1 MRAIRKYFFP
11 LLLSLTIF
19 LSTGISTYA
28 MGDGNID
35 GGGGSFGTGSEL
47 NVWRNNQD
55 GVRVTVVTTGGS
67 VVATPIDL
75 SNCNISSTV
84 LNFGKVSKLQYTAG
98 SSLSINA
105 SYTYSKPAVALPRI
119 ISGSV
124 NKASIAAIKRY
135 ICSEYAA
142 QFIAS
147 KTGIPFEN
155 LINDRTHCLLHA
167 QWKKLCHD
175 SNGGCPLQQVI
186 RRCIKKGASLPD
198 APEPA
203 TRVVFR
209 KI

>member
-105 SYTYSKPAVALPRI
+105 SYSNSKPAVALP
-119 ISGSV
+119 
-124 NKASIAAIKRY
+124 
-135 ICSEYAA
+135 
-142 QFIAS
+142 
-147 KTGIPFEN
+147 
-155 LINDRTHCLLHA
+155 
-167 QWKKLCHD
+167 
-175 SNGGCPLQQVI
+175 
-186 RRCIKKGASLPD
+186 
-198 APEPA
+198 
-203 TRVVFR
+203 
-209 KI
+209 

>member
-1 MRAIRKYFFP
+1 MVSTPCLFYCKGDLMRAIRKYFFP

-98 SSLSINA
+98 SSLSMNA
-105 SYTYSKPAVALPRI
+105 SCTPTQSQPSLYQESSADLWTKPA
-119 ISGSV
+119 
-124 NKASIAAIKRY
+124 
-135 ICSEYAA
+135 
-142 QFIAS
+142 
-147 KTGIPFEN
+147 
-155 LINDRTHCLLHA
+155 LL
-167 QWKKLCHD
+167 
-175 SNGGCPLQQVI
+175 
-186 RRCIKKGASLPD
+186 R
-198 APEPA
+198 
-203 TRVVFR
+203 
-209 KI
+209 

>member
-75 SNCNISSTV
+75 SNCSIASTV
-84 LNFGKVSKLQYTAG
+84 LNFGK
-98 SSLSINA
+98 SI
-105 SYTYSKPAVALPRI
+105 
-119 ISGSV
+119 
-124 NKASIAAIKRY
+124 
-135 ICSEYAA
+135 
-142 QFIAS
+142 
-147 KTGIPFEN
+147 
-155 LINDRTHCLLHA
+155 
-167 QWKKLCHD
+167 
-175 SNGGCPLQQVI
+175 
-186 RRCIKKGASLPD
+186 
-198 APEPA
+198 
-203 TRVVFR
+203 
-209 KI
+209 

>member
-84 LNFGKVSKLQYTAG
+84 LNFGKCPNCNILRAHRFPLMPPTPTQSQPSLYQE
-98 SSLSINA
+98 SSADL
-105 SYTYSKPAVALPRI
+105 
-119 ISGSV
+119 
-124 NKASIAAIKRY
+124 
-135 ICSEYAA
+135 
-142 QFIAS
+142 
-147 KTGIPFEN
+147 
-155 LINDRTHCLLHA
+155 
-167 QWKKLCHD
+167 
-175 SNGGCPLQQVI
+175 
-186 RRCIKKGASLPD
+186 
-198 APEPA
+198 
-203 TRVVFR
+203 
-209 KI
+209 

>member
-1 MRAIRKYFFP
+1 MVSTPCLFYCKGDLMRAIRKYFFP

-84 LNFGKVSKLQYTAG
+84 LNFGKVSKLQIYCG
-98 SSLSINA
+98 L
-105 SYTYSKPAVALPRI
+105 
-119 ISGSV
+119 
-124 NKASIAAIKRY
+124 IA
-135 ICSEYAA
+135 
-142 QFIAS
+142 F
-147 KTGIPFEN
+147 
-155 LINDRTHCLLHA
+155 H
-167 QWKKLCHD
+167 
-175 SNGGCPLQQVI
+175 
-186 RRCIKKGASLPD
+186 
-198 APEPA
+198 
-203 TRVVFR
+203 
-209 KI
+209 

>member
-1 MRAIRKYFFP
+1 MVITPCLFYCKGDLMRAIRKYFFP

-67 VVATPIDL
+67 IAATPIDL
-75 SNCNISSTV
+75 SNCNISSTYI
-84 LNFGKVSKLQYTAG
+84 NFGKLCKLQYSA
-98 SSLSINA
+98 SSTLTGNM

-135 ICSEYAA
+135 FCSE
-142 QFIAS
+142 
-147 KTGIPFEN
+147 
-155 LINDRTHCLLHA
+155 
-167 QWKKLCHD
+167 
-175 SNGGCPLQQVI
+175 
-186 RRCIKKGASLPD
+186 
-198 APEPA
+198 
-203 TRVVFR
+203 
-209 KI
+209 

>member
-1 MRAIRKYFFP
+1 MWLTVMATSTSRSALWENNKQLRHGKHAMSFLLQRRSYESNQEILFP

-75 SNCNISSTV
+75 SNCSIASTV

-135 ICSEYAA
+135 FCSEYAA
-142 QFIAS
+142 KFIAS
-147 KTGIPFEN
+147 KPAF
-155 LINDRTHCLLHA
+155 LLR
-167 QWKKLCHD
+167 
-175 SNGGCPLQQVI
+175 I
-186 RRCIKKGASLPD
+186 
-198 APEPA
+198 
-203 TRVVFR
+203 
-209 KI
+209 

>member
-1 MRAIRKYFFP
+1 MVITPCLFYCKGDLMRAIRKYFFP

-75 SNCNISSTV
+75 SNCSIASTV
-84 LNFGKVSKLQYTAG
+84 LNFGKLSKLQYTAG

-135 ICSEYAA
+135 FCSEYAA
-142 QFIAS
+142 KFIAS

-155 LINDRTHCLLHA
+155 LINGDYK
-167 QWKKLCHD
+167 W
-175 SNGGCPLQQVI
+175 
-186 RRCIKKGASLPD
+186 
-198 APEPA
+198 
-203 TRVVFR
+203 
-209 KI
+209 